1 MKIKKWIRSQ
11 ELPETETTEEL
22 IEEAGSAL
30 DAACPHDICGET
42 IFVGEDGQV
51 YVGTVEFNLNPIH
64 PDYLKEIEKED
75 GNEYGRKDTGH
86 DTGRTVPVHIAR
98 VSHSEGTETFADTS
112 EAGLE
117 KQIAGYCRGRWDEA
131 VQNMKGQKPTPPE
144 NDQEALA
151 AYFAAVETSDFP
163 ETLEPT
169 VCIHVR
175 LPG

>member
-64 PDYLKEIEKED
+64 PEPEKALPITRPLI
-75 GNEYGRKDTGH
+75 GALNIG
-86 DTGRTVPVHIAR
+86 P
-98 VSHSEGTETFADTS
+98 HSNA
-112 EAGLE
+112 
-117 KQIAGYCRGRWDEA
+117 QIPA
-131 VQNMKGQKPTPPE
+131 P
-144 NDQEALA
+144 
-151 AYFAAVETSDFP
+151 
-163 ETLEPT
+163 
-169 VCIHVR
+169 IHE
-175 LPG
+175 LP